1 MGAIRRMKRIAI
13 FGSGGMGREAACTLQ
28 RINQAANEDV
38 WQFVGFYD
46 DGLPIGSENELG
58 KVLGGM
64 DEVNAVTEP
73 LAMVLAF
80 GSPQVMQ
87 RVRQAITNPN
97 VYFPN
102 IIDPN
107 VELWHESSLT
117 LGEGN
122 LFMPHCVVS
131 CNVCVG
137 SFNVFNSDVSI
148 RHDVQVGSFN
158 AFMPGVRLS
167 GGVKVGD
174 GNFFGLN
181 SAIVQYKQVG
191 NDTRIGAGAV
201 VMDNTADHSFYVGVP
216 AKMKKI

>member
-1 MGAIRRMKRIAI
+1 MKRIAI

-28 RINQAANEDV
+28 RINRAANEEV

-46 DGLPIGSENELG
+46 DGLSQGSNNEMG
-58 KVLGGM
+58 KVLGGSAQL
-64 DEVNAVTEP
+64 NAVTEP
-73 LAMVLAF
+73 LAVVLAF
-80 GSPQVMQ
+80 GSPQVMR

-102 IIDPN
+102 IIDPT
-107 VELWHESSLT
+107 VELWHAPSFT
-117 LGEGN
+117 MGEGN

-131 CNVCVG
+131 CNVRIG
-137 SFNVFNSDVSI
+137 SFNLFNGDASI

-158 AFMPGVRLS
+158 TFMPGVRLS

-181 SAIVQYKQVG
+181 SAVVQYKCIG
-191 NDTRIGAGAV
+191 NDTQIGAAAV
-201 VMDNTADHSFYVGVP
+201 VMDDTADYSLYVGVP
-216 AKMKKI
+216 AGVKRDLKVKR

>member
-1 MGAIRRMKRIAI
+1 
-13 FGSGGMGREAACTLQ
+13 MGREAACTLQ

-38 WQFVGFYD
+38 WQLLGFYD
-46 DGLPIGSENELG
+46 DGLPVGSENELG

-80 GSPQVMQ
+80 GSPQVML
-87 RVRQAITNPN
+87 RVRQAITNSN

-102 IIDPN
+102 IIDPT
-107 VELWHESSLT
+107 VELLHKSSLT

-131 CNVCVG
+131 CNVCVN
-137 SFNVFNSDVSI
+137 SFNVFNGDVSI

-167 GGVKVGD
+167 GGVKVG
-174 GNFFGLN
+174 
-181 SAIVQYKQVG
+181 

-201 VMDNTADHSFYVGVP
+201 VMNNTVDHSFYVGVP

>member
-1 MGAIRRMKRIAI
+1 
-13 FGSGGMGREAACTLQ
+13 
-28 RINQAANEDV
+28 
-38 WQFVGFYD
+38 
-46 DGLPIGSENELG
+46 
-58 KVLGGM
+58 M

-80 GSPQVMQ
+80 GSPQVML
-87 RVRQAITNPN
+87 RVRQAITNSN

-102 IIDPN
+102 IIDPT
-107 VELWHESSLT
+107 VELLHKSSLT

-131 CNVCVG
+131 CNVCID
-137 SFNVFNSDVSI
+137 SFNVFNGDVSI

-181 SAIVQYKQVG
+181 SAVVQYKQVG

-201 VMDNTADHSFYVGVP
+201 VMNNTVDHSFYVGVP

>member
-1 MGAIRRMKRIAI
+1 MKRIAI

-38 WQFVGFYD
+38 WQLLGFYD
-46 DGLPIGSENELG
+46 DGLPVGSENELG

-80 GSPQVMQ
+80 GSPQVML
-87 RVRQAITNPN
+87 RVRQAITNSN

-102 IIDPN
+102 IIDPT
-107 VELWHESSLT
+107 VELLHKSSLT

-131 CNVCVG
+131 CNVCVD
-137 SFNVFNSDVSI
+137 SFNVFNGDVSI

-181 SAIVQYKQVG
+181 SAVVQYKQVG